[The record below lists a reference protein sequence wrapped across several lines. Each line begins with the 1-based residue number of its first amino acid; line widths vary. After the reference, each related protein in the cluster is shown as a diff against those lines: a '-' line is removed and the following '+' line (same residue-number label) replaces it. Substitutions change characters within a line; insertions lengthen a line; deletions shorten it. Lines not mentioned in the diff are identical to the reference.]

1 MRSRRKGNIG
11 RMNAVRMLLADV
23 TDRTPARSGSL
34 PSPPGPSGRRIRHL
48 WARIRN
54 FPGFLESLHARYGA
68 IASYRLLSRQF
79 CAVFDPDLIRE
90 ILVAQRHSFA
100 KTVAYRDIRPVRNPT
115 LLTGDGTDHQRRRK
129 LVQPSFGKKGMDEYA
144 GLMLEK
150 AREVQERWRD
160 GHPLDAAR
168 EVHRIAIAV
177 AVACFFGRDMR
188 VDPKVGKAVV
198 DAMTWDFALGIL
210 PCTNLLRRLPLPA
223 NLRARRAWKD
233 MDDVIF
239 EVIRRARDPSR
250 ERADLVSLLVTAED
264 EEGIERPFTDDE
276 IRDEALILLMAGH
289 ETSAAAMTWCL
300 YYVMRHPRV
309 RDAIE
314 REVDEIARDRPL
326 TPEDYP
332 KLPYTKAV
340 FNEALRIAPP
350 IYFVGR
356 EALEDCEIGGYRIR
370 RGTVVQPCIRVVHW
384 NERHFRRPSDFRP
397 ERWLEEPPGHP
408 RHAFLP
414 FGYGPRI
421 CIAWGFAT
429 MEAVLV
435 MATIARRW
443 RLEAVSSEPAE
454 VDSKAVYACKG
465 GLPAIPRRRRGGR

>member
-1 MRSRRKGNIG
+1 M
-11 RMNAVRMLLADV
+11 
-23 TDRTPARSGSL
+23 TARSGSL
-34 PSPPGPSGRRIRHL
+34 RSPPGPRGRRIRHL
-48 WARIRN
+48 LARIRD
-54 FPGFLESLHARYGA
+54 FPGFLEALHRQYGP
-68 IASYRLLSRQF
+68 IASYSLLSRRF

-90 ILVAQRHSFA
+90 ILVAKRVSFA
-100 KTVAYRDIRPVRNPT
+100 KTVAYKNIRPVRNPT
-115 LLTGDGTDHQRRRK
+115 LLTGDGADHQRRRK

-144 GLMLEK
+144 RVMLDK
-150 AREVQERWRD
+150 ARLVQERWRD
-160 GHPLDAAR
+160 GQPLDAAA
-168 EVHRIAIAV
+168 EVHRIAISV

-198 DAMTWDFALGIL
+198 DAMTWDFALGLL

-223 NLRARRAWKD
+223 NLRARRAWHD

-239 EVIRRARDPSR
+239 EVIRRARDPSQD
-250 ERADLVSLLVTAED
+250 RADLVSLLVTAED
-264 EEGIERPFTDDE
+264 EEGIEHPFTDDE

-289 ETSAAAMTWCL
+289 ETSATAMAWCL
-300 YYVMRHPRV
+300 YYIMRNPHV

-314 REVDEIARDRPL
+314 REVDGIAADRPL
-326 TPEDYP
+326 TPKDYRR
-332 KLPYTKAV
+332 LPYTKAV

-370 RGTVVQPCIRVVHW
+370 KGTVVQPCIRVVHW
-384 NERHFRRPSDFRP
+384 NEGHFRRPSEFRP
-397 ERWLEEPPGHP
+397 ERWLEQPPAHP

-443 RLEAVSSEPAE
+443 RLEPVSSAPAE
-454 VDSKAVYACKG
+454 ADSKAVYACKG
-465 GLPAIPRRRRGGR
+465 GLAAIPRRRRNGR

>member
-1 MRSRRKGNIG
+1 MIG
-11 RMNAVRMLLADV
+11 RA
-23 TDRTPARSGSL
+23 GSA
-34 PSPPGPSGRRIRHL
+34 PSPPGPRGRRIRNL
-48 WARIRN
+48 VDRIRD
-54 FPGFLESLHARYGA
+54 FPGFLEGLHREYGA
-68 IASYRLLSRQF
+68 IASYSLPGRRF

-90 ILVAQRHSFA
+90 ILVAKRPSFA
-100 KTVAYRDIRPVRNPT
+100 KTVAYKDIRPVRNPT
-115 LLTGDGTDHQRRRK
+115 LLTGDGADHQRRRK
-129 LVQPSFGKKGMDEYA
+129 LMQPSFGKKGMEEYA
-144 GLMLEK
+144 GIMLEK
-150 AREVQERWRD
+150 ARRVQERWRD
-160 GHPLDAAR
+160 GHPLDAAA
-168 EVHRIAIAV
+168 EVHQIAIAV

-198 DAMTWDFALGIL
+198 DAMTWDFALGLL

-223 NLRARRAWKD
+223 NLRAARAWRA
-233 MDDVIF
+233 MDEVIF

-250 ERADLVSLLVTAED
+250 KRVDLVSLLVTAED
-264 EEGIERPFTDDE
+264 EEGIEHPFTDDE

-300 YYVMRHPRV
+300 YYIMRHPEV

-314 REVDEIARDRPL
+314 REVDEVACDRPL
-326 TPEDYP
+326 APEDYGR
-332 KLPYTKAV
+332 LHYTRAV

-370 RGTVVQPCIRVVHW
+370 KGTVAQPCIRVAHW
-384 NERHFRRPSDFRP
+384 NGRHFRRPAEFRP
-397 ERWLEEPPGHP
+397 ERWLEERPAHP

-435 MATIARRW
+435 MASIARRW
-443 RLEAVSSEPAE
+443 RLEAVSSKPAE

-465 GLPAIPRRRRGGR
+465 GLPATPRRRRNGR